1 MLADGHQYRQSRQ
14 SQICLHY
21 VSCAIENV
29 QKAFCRARAAISA
42 QRALS
47 MNYMMPSLEMLLIPD
62 CYRFLLGKFQD
73 EIQCR
78 DRRD

>member
-1 MLADGHQYRQSRQ
+1 MTELRVDDS
-14 SQICLHY
+14 
-21 VSCAIENV
+21 IENV
-29 QKAFCRARAAISA
+29 QKAFCRARATISA
-42 QRALS
+42 HWALS

-78 DRRD
+78 DRQDHRD